1 MPTQNIVTISSNSS
15 SSSSCNI
22 NQLIFIYNPLLSQF
36 LLELFSAN
44 TDMYN
49 EFI

>member
-15 SSSSCNI
+15 SNI

-44 TDMYN
+44 TDIYN
-49 EFI
+49 